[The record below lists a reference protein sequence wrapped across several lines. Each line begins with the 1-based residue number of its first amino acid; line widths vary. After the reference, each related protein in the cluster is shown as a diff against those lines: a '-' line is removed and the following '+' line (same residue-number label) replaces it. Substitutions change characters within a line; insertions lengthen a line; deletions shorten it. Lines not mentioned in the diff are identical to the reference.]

1 MKTSLSFLFEN
12 WRVKVLREA
21 DYEPVF
27 SLRLSLADVILAAAG
42 VLFFTIFLTFF
53 FIAYT
58 PIREYLPGYT
68 DPTLR
73 QDIYVLQRQTD
84 SLLKEMNRLHA
95 WARSVQAPFETPVE

>member
-1 MKTSLSFLFEN
+1 MKTTLSFLFEN
-12 WRVKVLREA
+12 WRIKVLREA

-27 SLRLSLADVILAAAG
+27 SLRMSLADVLLAVAG
-42 VLFFTIFLTFF
+42 ILFFTIFLTFF

-73 QDIYVLQRQTD
+73 RDLYTLQRQTD
-84 SLLKEMNRLHA
+84 SLLQEMNRLHA
-95 WARSVQAPFETPVE
+95 WARTVQTPFETAAE